1 MSAETV
7 RTILVVT
14 LVSILVWFFAESR
27 TLRVETLTIP
37 VQIGAGSGSSVF
49 RLTDA
54 ESWAGSV
61 EVELAGPTGLI
72 DAVRARALEGV
83 TLEVG
88 DELPGEAGTRSVELV
103 DAIRRVG
110 LFAESGLTVRRVSPR
125 TLNMQVDRLA
135 SMTLPVEV
143 DLEGLET
150 AGPVTVEPSEVE
162 VRLPASLEAVYAGQ
176 LHATAKIPPSRLSS
190 LTPGRRTELSQ
201 VPIELQGL
209 DDEAWGLRLNDPRVV
224 VTLALRVRTQSLT
237 LREIPVRLSVLP
249 ADLAVWSVEVPP
261 EDRVLEDVVLTG
273 PVSAIDQIRRGEVTP
288 GAIAA
293 IDLAGVDEEAAG
305 TERSV
310 PVRLLGLPSGVV
322 ADLGDRTIRVT
333 LRKRAAVADDTPSE

>member
-110 LFAESGLTVRRVSPR
+110 LFAESGLTV
-125 TLNMQVDRLA
+125 
-135 SMTLPVEV
+135 PVEV